1 MSARQKFLAA
11 LFGVGAAL
19 STGAARAQRLDAS
32 ATTLLAGRQDPRD
45 GRVYTVVPAF
55 QSLQLRLS
63 EIPSRYVGDLKL
75 VVNAWGQMAFGE
87 PRELLL
93 GDLDAGYL
101 EGSLF
106 KRRIH
111 LRAGRQL
118 VFGGAFRALQMDGA
132 TLSVRIA
139 RGLTLTG
146 IGGAPVTPRFG
157 TARGDTV
164 GGARLSYRLNWESE
178 LGFSF
183 VHVTDK
189 GRVARQDVAWDLRM
203 QPHRTLALSGF
214 AVLSTRELRLVEAD
228 AQIVWQPHRLVE
240 IYADWRRLAP
250 DLFIPR
256 SSIFSVFSQETRDE
270 AGGSMFLRPHGRVR
284 LWAHSHLISAEAGL
298 GHRTG
303 LKATFLLGQAHDT
316 QLGLELR
323 WHQLPDDRGFQ
334 QLRAFA
340 FTRPLPSLFV
350 TLDADTYRLDRPLN
364 GQRLSFT
371 GAATVGY
378 EIGRGFRAV
387 VSLVGDTTPLLES
400 RFEGMVKIAWNSTVF
415 YRQVSP

>member
-1 MSARQKFLAA
+1 MSARQNILAV
-11 LFGVGAAL
+11 LCGVGVTVSA
-19 STGAARAQRLDAS
+19 GAVHAQRLDAS

-45 GRVYTVVPAF
+45 GRVYTVVPAY

-63 EIPSRYVGDLKL
+63 EIPSQYVDDLKL
-75 VVNAWGQMAFGE
+75 VVNAWGQLAFGDA
-87 PRELLL
+87 REMLL

-106 KRRIH
+106 KRH
-111 LRAGRQL
+111 VQLRLGRQM

-132 TLSVRIA
+132 TVNVRIVK
-139 RGLTLTG
+139 GLHLTG

-157 TARGDTV
+157 TSRGDAV

-189 GRVARQDVAWDLRM
+189 GKIARQDVAWDLRV

-214 AVLSTRELRLVEAD
+214 AVLSTREVRLAEAD
-228 AQIVWQPHRLVE
+228 AQLVWQPHRIVE
-240 IYADWRRLAP
+240 VYADWRRLAP

-270 AGGSMFLRPHGRVR
+270 AGGSIFLRPHGRVR
-284 LWAHSHLISAEAGL
+284 LWAHSHFISAEAGF

-303 LKATFLLGQAHDT
+303 LKATFLLGEAHDT
-316 QLGLELR
+316 QLGLEVR
-323 WHQLPDDRGFQ
+323 WHQLPEDRGFQ
-334 QLRAFA
+334 QFRAFA
-340 FTRPLPSLFV
+340 FTRPLPSLFI

-364 GQRLSFT
+364 GQQLSFT
-371 GAATVGY
+371 GAATIGY
-378 EIGRGFRAV
+378 DIGRGFRAV
-387 VSLVGDTTPLLES
+387 LSLVGDTTPLVES
-400 RFEGMVKIAWNSTVF
+400 RFEGMLKIAWNSTVF
-415 YRQVSP
+415 YRQVNP